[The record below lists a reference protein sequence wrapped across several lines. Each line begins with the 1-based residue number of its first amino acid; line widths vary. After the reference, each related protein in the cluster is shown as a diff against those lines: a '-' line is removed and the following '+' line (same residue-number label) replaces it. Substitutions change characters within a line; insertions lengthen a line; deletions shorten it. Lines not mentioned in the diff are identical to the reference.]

1 MKISLVY
8 HIGSLYGGHLAYSN
22 YLYKGLK
29 QLGHDVEYI
38 LLSHN
43 KKPSNYKD
51 KLNYVTE
58 HNGIYD
64 KVASPRHYNYFD
76 AIGTYG
82 HMIDGFLLHTYCYR
96 DPKTFNQIVEKLD
109 NSDLVIWQDIGNFN
123 QKPLR
128 DSGETS
134 WLKLFKRNNKNTKQI
149 ACVHDG
155 NLYARYPYLAA
166 VMHHFDTLV
175 GVHPASFNLASNIGL
190 PINLIVNPQDI
201 SKVDKTKTGYKNKDK
216 KTIFALGTWKASK
229 RFQDIVKAI
238 PWIDKQAKI
247 DIVGEGIERA
257 YISTNNKS
265 KVKPQYIVNEKTD
278 PDILSHPMKLQNDK
292 LADGILNRAY
302 RWNKN
307 FKLSD
312 VINQQQI
319 NEYFDNTFIYIE
331 PAWYKI
337 NFQIDAHF
345 SRVLI
350 EGMMNGVLPIA
361 RNLGLSNNV
370 EGNGTF
376 FKAGQNYIMIPYDS
390 TNKEFGDI
398 VNDTLN
404 ISEEEYNRIVQNNY
418 ALLDQFSYLEVAQRF
433 VELGQGDDSNIDI
446 KAPNGRNASK
456 WKKLKDN
463 CYKIL
468 HEDTPKG
475 FRLSLDVLQG
485 LEKDDYIRM
494 PK

>member
-1 MKISLVY
+1 MKITVVY
-8 HIGSLYGGHLAYSN
+8 HLGSLYGGHLAYSN

-29 QLGHDVEYI
+29 QLGHDVEYM

-51 KLNYVTE
+51 KLNYIQQN
-58 HNGIYD
+58 NGIYD

-76 AIGTYG
+76 ALGTYG
-82 HMIDGFLLHTYCYR
+82 HMIDGFLMPTYCYR
-96 DPKTFNQIVEKLD
+96 DPKTFKQIVEKLD
-109 NSDLVIWQDIGNFN
+109 SSELVIWQDIGNFN

-128 DSGETS
+128 DSGDTS
-134 WLKLFKRNNKNTKQI
+134 WLKLFKRNNSTTKQI

-155 NLYARYPYLAA
+155 NLHARYPYLAA
-166 VMHHFDTLV
+166 VMHHFNALV

-190 PINLIVNPQDI
+190 PMNLIVNPQDI
-201 SKVDKTKTGYKNKDK
+201 SKVDKTKSGYRNKAK

-229 RFQDIVKAI
+229 RFQDIIKAI
-238 PWIDKQAKI
+238 PWIDKDAVI
-247 DIVGEGIERA
+247 DIVGEGLERA
-257 YISTNNKS
+257 YISTPNKS
-265 KVKPQYIVNEKTD
+265 KVKPQYVINKDTD
-278 PDILSHPMKLQNDK
+278 PNIDQHPMKLHNDK
-292 LADGILNRAY
+292 LLDGILGRAT
-302 RWNKN
+302 RWNPN

-312 VINQQQI
+312 VINEQQREQ
-319 NEYFDNTFIYIE
+319 YFDKTFLYIE

-337 NFQIDAHF
+337 NFEIDAHF

-350 EGMMNGVLPIA
+350 EGMMSGIVPIA

-370 EGNGTF
+370 EGKGTF
-376 FKAGQNYIMIPYDS
+376 FTAGENYVMIPYDS

-398 VNDTLN
+398 VNGTLN
-404 ISEEEYNRIVQNNY
+404 ISEQEYERIVQNNY

-433 VELGQGDDSNIDI
+433 VELGLGNDSNIKI
-446 KAPNGRNASK
+446 KTDSVLNEAK
-456 WKKLKDN
+456 WKKLSKN

-468 HEDTPKG
+468 HDDTPKG
-475 FRLSLDVLQG
+475 FRLSLEVLQE
-485 LEKDDYIRM
+485 LQNEDYVRM